1 MPFPSIT
8 VCNSNRIHCGNLR
21 KMVLDCRN
29 STACEREDLYCR
41 IFVKTKCYEIFPN
54 NSVCIYDDY
63 YPNKTEGP
71 INNKHKLIN
80 DLTTTELKR
89 ALHGP
94 ETLIA
99 RCKMGWS
106 KLGTILCK
114 HFKSKGGTLI
124 FRDK

>member
-1 MPFPSIT
+1 
-8 VCNSNRIHCGNLR
+8 
-21 KMVLDCRN
+21 MVLDCRN
-29 STACEREDLYCR
+29 STACEREELYCQ

-63 YPNKTEGP
+63 YPNKTEGS

-99 RCKMGWS
+99 RYSRLTHWPGLTEFGPPMWQAEADTELTLSSLPTTAVGKI
-106 KLGTILCK
+106 LLTIAKFC
-114 HFKSKGGTLI
+114 
-124 FRDK
+124 

>member
-1 MPFPSIT
+1 
-8 VCNSNRIHCGNLR
+8 
-21 KMVLDCRN
+21 MVLDCRN
-29 STACEREDLYCR
+29 STACEREELYCQ

-99 RCKMGWS
+99 RYSRLTHLARVNRIWPTYVAG
-106 KLGTILCK
+106 
-114 HFKSKGGTLI
+114 
-124 FRDK
+124 